1 MEEKKFDLNSAIGFV
16 LLGAIMLWYLYSN
29 QPTPEELQEKEAKQE
44 QVEEITKST
53 PASSISEPVLNN
65 FGTDS
70 LALSKAQSV
79 LGVFGY
85 GATLPSAEVG
95 TTTLENDLVRIEVA
109 NLGGQITEVEL
120 KNYKTFDQKP
130 LYIIKDGNA
139 DLNLQFSTIDNRN
152 LETKNLFFEPSLTKS
167 GDNQILSMKLK
178 VAANK
183 FLEYRYTLKPNDY
196 MLDFSIQSSG
206 MDGAID
212 AGGADRERLGA

>member
-44 QVEEITKST
+44 QVEEETKPT

-70 LALSKAQSV
+70 LALSNAQSV

-85 GATLPSAEVG
+85 GATLPSVKEG

-120 KNYKTFDQKP
+120 KN
-130 LYIIKDGNA
+130 L
-139 DLNLQFSTIDNRN
+139 
-152 LETKNLFFEPSLTKS
+152 SL
-167 GDNQILSMKLK
+167 IH
-178 VAANK
+178 
-183 FLEYRYTLKPNDY
+183 
-196 MLDFSIQSSG
+196 I
-206 MDGAID
+206 
-212 AGGADRERLGA
+212 